1 MPRYWVI
8 APIESNFPD
17 FDKVWQFDV
26 ANNLITMGW
35 GNLGD
40 ISKMS
45 LAALSDAVVATFPDK
60 RPSDV
65 VNMLWAFYHEIGT
78 GDFVIARRGRKI
90 LLAAGKV
97 VRAGFYA
104 PGRNP
109 FIASGYH
116 FHHNCL
122 EVEWQAQPRDKV
134 FETLVFRMH
143 TLAKIEEDQYHK
155 FLVTGSSATN
165 SHTPRRSWAEPS
177 PARKAPPAVDTSK
190 VRKFGEGLQ
199 SVYVYGYVS
208 APEVLK
214 IGKSEGDPVR
224 RIASQITTGTPG
236 RPTLHLI
243 FHTDDCH
250 NLERALH
257 KILHLRKQKA
267 DGGGDEWFH
276 TNCEE
281 LIKIYRFCV
290 TGSAQNAELDDGS
303 GPAPAG

>member
-17 FDKVWQFDV
+17 FDKVWQFDF
-26 ANNLITMGW
+26 ANNLISIGW

-45 LAALSDAVVATFPDK
+45 REALSNAVVATFPDK

-97 VRAGFYA
+97 VRAGFCA

-109 FIASGYH
+109 FIVSDDH
-116 FHHNCL
+116 FHHNFL
-122 EVEWQAQPRDKV
+122 KVEWQAQPRDKV

-155 FLVTGSSATN
+155 LLVTGSSATN
-165 SHTPRRSWAEPS
+165 SYTPRRSWAEPS
-177 PARKAPPAVDTSK
+177 PKALPAVDTSK

-199 SVYVYGYVS
+199 SVYVYGHVFL
-208 APEVLK
+208 PDRLK

-224 RIASQITTGTPG
+224 RIASQIATGTPG
-236 RPTLHLI
+236 TPTLYLI

-250 NLERALH
+250 NLEKALH
-257 KILHLRKQKA
+257 RVLNFRKKKVA
-267 DGGGDEWFH
+267 GGGNEWFH

-281 LIKIYRFCV
+281 LIEIYRFCV
-290 TGSAQNAELDDGS
+290 A